1 MLHTIVYWFNQKE
14 KLMQAILPSV
24 VAATW
29 VLALMGSAVHAQ
41 ETSFPSKPVRFVIP
55 TTAGGNLDVL
65 ARLVAEKVGAAWGQP
80 VIVESRAG
88 ANSIVATSYVAKSAP
103 DGYTAL
109 FTLSGFVQNL
119 VLQANPPYKAADLT
133 PVSLVAWFPIAL
145 AAHAELPARDLGS
158 VVALARRKPGALSFG
173 SYGAGSAGH
182 IIGEGLNKAAGM
194 QIKHVAYKGEA
205 AAFPDLASGQ
215 IELAYG
221 SVGFYARQAGTGR
234 VRILAVANPQ
244 RLKTFPDVPTLAEA
258 GYPDVNLPGWGG
270 VLLPAGTPQAIVDKF
285 EREVRRVT
293 LLPEVQAR
301 ILDLGFE
308 PVGSSAAE
316 FSTTIA
322 EDLQKWGAVVRANN
336 IKLE

>member
-1 MLHTIVYWFNQKE
+1 MRTFF
-14 KLMQAILPSV
+14 PRT
-24 VAATW
+24 VAVAVTW
-29 VLALMGSAVHAQ
+29 ALALLGGAAQAQ
-41 ETSFPSKPVRFVIP
+41 EAPFPSKPVRFVIP
-55 TTAGGNLDVL
+55 TAAGGSLDVL

-119 VLQANPPYKAADLT
+119 VLQANPPYKAADLV

-145 AAHAELPARDLGS
+145 AANADLPARDLGS

-270 VLLPAGTPQAIVDKF
+270 VFLPAGTPQAIVDKF

-293 LLPEVQAR
+293 LLPDVQAR
-301 ILDLGFE
+301 ILELGFE

>member
-1 MLHTIVYWFNQKE
+1 MLPTIVNWLNQIIFI
-14 KLMQAILPSV
+14 MQAFFPRT
-24 VAATW
+24 VALAW
-29 VLALMGSAVHAQ
+29 MLALLGGAAQAQ
-41 ETSFPSKPVRFVIP
+41 EAPFPSKPVRFVIP
-55 TTAGGNLDVL
+55 TAAGGNLDVL

-119 VLQANPPYKAADLT
+119 VLQANPPYKAADLM

-145 AAHAELPARDLGS
+145 AANADLPARNLGG
-158 VVALARRKPGALSFG
+158 VVALARRKPGTLSFG

-182 IIGEGLNKAAGM
+182 IIGEGLNRAAGM

-270 VLLPAGTPQAIVDKF
+270 VFLPAGTPQAIVDRF

-293 LLPEVQAR
+293 LLPDVQAR
-301 ILDLGFE
+301 ILELGFE

>member
-1 MLHTIVYWFNQKE
+1 MLHTIVYWFNQQE

-29 VLALMGSAVHAQ
+29 VLALMGGAVHAQ

-119 VLQANPPYKAADLT
+119 VLQVNPPYKAADLT

-182 IIGEGLNKAAGM
+182 IIGEGLNRAAGM

>member
-1 MLHTIVYWFNQKE
+1 M
-14 KLMQAILPSV
+14 A
-24 VAATW
+24 VAWT
-29 VLALMGSAVHAQ
+29 LALLGSAVHAQ
-41 ETSFPSKPVRFVIP
+41 EAPFPAKPVRFVIP
-55 TTAGGNLDVL
+55 TAAGGNLDVL
-65 ARLVAEKVGAAWGQP
+65 ARLVAEKVGASWGQP

-119 VLQANPPYKAADLT
+119 VLQANPPYRAADLL

-145 AAHAELPARDLGS
+145 AANADVPARDLGS
-158 VVALARRKPGALSFG
+158 LVDLARRRPGAMSYG
-173 SYGAGSAGH
+173 SYGTGSSAH
-182 IIGEGLNKAAGM
+182 IIGEGLNRAAGM

-234 VRILAVANPQ
+234 VRILAVANPR
-244 RLKTFPDVPTLAEA
+244 RLKAFPDVPTLAEA

-270 VLLPAGTPQAIVDKF
+270 VFLPAGTPQAIVDKF

-293 LLPEVQAR
+293 LLPDVQAR
-301 ILDLGFE
+301 ILELGFE

-316 FSTTIA
+316 FSTAIS